1 MKALVIG
8 SAVIDVIAN
17 IDEKVQEKNFLKLFI
32 GSKYNLNIF
41 RFDIGGSALNVA
53 VTLSRLKNNS
63 YLFSKVGKDQFSKKI
78 LSFLKKE
85 NVNTKY
91 VIRENVPTDCSI
103 VLMQGGE
110 RTILVS
116 HSASKTFSLKD
127 IKERI
132 FKNFDFII
140 STSIFSNEA
149 KEIYEKISEICEKN
163 KINFVFN
170 PSITIIRKFDLREI
184 RGNFI
189 ILNDEEAKTL
199 TKEKDINVAGKKLLN
214 NFETVII
221 TLGKDGS
228 ILFKDNLKIYQEA
241 IKVNIVST
249 LGAGDSFTAG
259 FVHWYSKTK
268 NLKESLAFATATA
281 TINLLDPSPIPN
293 IKSERDVLNFLNK
306 YI

>member
-1 MKALVIG
+1 MKILVIG
-8 SAVIDVIAN
+8 SAVVDVIAN
-17 IDEKVQEKNFLKLFI
+17 IEENVQEKNFLKLFI

-41 RFDIGGSALNVA
+41 RFDVGGSALNVA
-53 VTLSRLKNNS
+53 ITLSRLGNNS

-78 LSFLKKE
+78 LNFLRKE
-85 NVNTKY
+85 NVNTRY

-103 VLMQGGE
+103 VLMKGGE

-127 IKERI
+127 IKESI
-132 FKNFDFII
+132 LKKFDFII

-170 PSITIIRKFDLREI
+170 PSITVLRKFDLREI
-184 RGNFI
+184 GGNFI
-189 ILNDEEAKTL
+189 ILNDEEAKVL
-199 TKEKDINVAGKKLLN
+199 TREKDINVAGKKLLK
-214 NFETVII
+214 NFEIAII

-228 ILFKDNLKIYQEA
+228 ILFKDNMKIYQNA
-241 IKVNIVST
+241 FKVNIVST

-259 FVHWYSKTK
+259 FIHWYGKTR
-268 NLKESLAFATATA
+268 NLKESLRFASAVA
-281 TINLLDPSPIPN
+281 AINLLDHSPIPN
-293 IKSERDVLNFLNK
+293 INSEKDVLNFLK
-306 YI
+306 YYI

>member
-1 MKALVIG
+1 MKILVIG
-8 SAVIDVIAN
+8 SAVIDIIAN
-17 IDEKVQEKNFLKLFI
+17 IEENVQEKNFLKLFI

-41 RFDIGGSALNVA
+41 RFDVGGSALNVA
-53 VTLSRLKNNS
+53 ITLSRLGNNS

-78 LSFLKKE
+78 LNFLKKE
-85 NVNTKY
+85 NVNTRY
-91 VIRENVPTDCSI
+91 VIRENVPTDSSI
-103 VLMQGGE
+103 VLMKGGE

-127 IKERI
+127 IKESI
-132 FKNFDFII
+132 LKKFDFII

-170 PSITIIRKFDLREI
+170 PSITVLRKFDLREI

-189 ILNDEEAKTL
+189 ILNDEEAKVL
-199 TKEKDINVAGKKLLN
+199 TKEKDINVAGKKLLK
-214 NFETVII
+214 NFEIAII

-228 ILFKDNLKIYQEA
+228 ILFKDNMKIYQNA
-241 IKVNIVST
+241 FKVNIVST

-259 FVHWYSKTK
+259 FIHWYGKTK
-268 NLKESLAFATATA
+268 NLKESLKFASAVA
-281 TINLLDPSPIPN
+281 AINLLDHSPIPN
-293 IKSERDVLNFLNK
+293 INSEKDVLNFLK
-306 YI
+306 YHI